1 MKGNNNLSNIREAPV
16 EKKGFSNIINQ
27 PAIRSMIEKSVGSKT
42 DAARVVSTLI
52 SVVNATPKLQNCQA
66 GTIISAALRG
76 EVGMGL
82 SVALGH
88 YAIVPYGTVASF
100 QLQAKGLKQLA
111 IRSGKYSDIGFF
123 EVRKGEYKGR
133 DPLTRK
139 PIFDWIEDEDERL
152 DLPIVG
158 YYGFYKLGEEDNNFF
173 QCIYWTHEQVL
184 KHADRY
190 SKAFSIKKYKDLCAG
205 KLSKE
210 EAAKLAA
217 GSPWYALPDSVPHQ
231 KMCMKTIALQLLNDG
246 LAPLQIHQAVN
257 AEIEQDR
264 TGEPVIHA
272 DDVNVSFNN
281 ETGEVIDVVATDV
294 SESDE
299 IMPETNSKVEKVN
312 SPKNAKAVSRSVS
325 DSAEDVVD
333 IFDDDAGF
341 FD

>member
-1 MKGNNNLSNIREAPV
+1 MQGKNSLSNINNSDN
-16 EKKGFSNIINQ
+16 KKVGFSNIINQ

-123 EVRKGEYKGR
+123 EVREGEYKGR

-173 QCIYWTHEQVL
+173 QCIYWTHEQIL

-205 KLSKE
+205 KLSKD
-210 EAAKLAA
+210 EAIKLAA

-246 LAPLQIHQAVN
+246 LAPLQIQQAIN
-257 AEIEQDR
+257 TEIEQDR

-281 ETGEVIDVVATDV
+281 ETGEVIDVVAEDV
-294 SESDE
+294 VESDE
-299 IMPETNSKVEKVN
+299 IVSETGAKSKKANLPKKTMNAPENDLDDPGDVIDI
-312 SPKNAKAVSRSVS
+312 S
-325 DSAEDVVD
+325 DDGVD
-333 IFDDDAGF
+333 F